1 MTFGLRVD
9 KDLILK
15 KNHIFICLFQVTI
28 NSTLPNTTTLYL
40 VKKKV
45 SSPAER
51 WQEMCSQHIR
61 VKLTTKLSLLESM
74 SIILTTK
81 GQL

>member
-15 KNHIFICLFQVTI
+15 KKSHFYLFISCDNQLHSPKHHDSIFGE
-28 NSTLPNTTTLYL
+28 
-40 VKKKV
+40 KKV

-61 VKLTTKLSLLESM
+61 VKLTTELSLLESM